1 MPTLREFQSQRP
13 NRVLYETITFS
24 NDVFGEIRL
33 VANQIFPK
41 TFAGLEY
48 QPCRMEVVES
58 QQSNTPVIGASVK
71 FGRLAMDFKQ
81 ALKKW
86 KAFARITPIAV
97 TYQRFDSADMDTPL
111 KPWTLYV
118 NDTSMDQNDV
128 TCELT
133 LKNPLNNNVSPLYTP
148 ELFPGLQ
155 NA

>member
-1 MPTLREFQSQRP
+1 MPTFREYKSQRP
-13 NRVLYETITFS
+13 ARILYETITIK
-24 NDVFGEIRL
+24 NDVFGEINL
-33 VANQIFPK
+33 VANQVFPK
-41 TFAGLEY
+41 TFASKAY

-58 QQSNTPVIGASVK
+58 QQSNTPVIGASLK

-97 TYQRFDSADMDTPL
+97 TYKRFDQADMNTPL

-128 TCELT
+128 TCDLT
-133 LKNPLNNNVSPLYTP
+133 LKNPLNNNVSPLYSP
-148 ELFPGLQ
+148 ELFSGLK